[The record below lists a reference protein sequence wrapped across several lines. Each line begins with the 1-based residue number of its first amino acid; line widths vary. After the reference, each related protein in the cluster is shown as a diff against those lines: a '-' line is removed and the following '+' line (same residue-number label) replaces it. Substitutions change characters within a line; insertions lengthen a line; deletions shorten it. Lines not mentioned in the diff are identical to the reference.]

1 MKLQV
6 EGLRLAYADGTC
18 AVENLDLEVEEGESL
33 VLLGQSG
40 CGKTSTMRC
49 IAGLEEPGRGRILLD
64 DRPVFDAAAGI
75 NVPPNKRNVGMVF
88 QSYAVWP
95 HRTVFQNVAF
105 PLRMQKLGKRDVQQR
120 VTEILDLVGLSH
132 LADRGASQLSGG
144 QMQRVALSRSLVM
157 RPSVLMLDEPLS
169 NLDARLRDRL
179 RLELRDLQQRLG
191 LTCIYVTHDQTE
203 AFTLGDRIAMM
214 QGGRI
219 VQCATPP
226 NLYAA
231 PASASIADFLGVSNI
246 FPVDAVRQGTDGTV
260 EIRLSGSGL
269 AVIACADASER
280 DATGLRVCIRPE
292 DLQVHGVEPDP
303 QAFRGAN
310 VWKARVSVAGFQGSD
325 VRYAVDLEGGPRLDV
340 LSRAAGG
347 VAPAGSQV
355 WVSSMPASVQVLP
368 EEVAR

>member
-1 MKLQV
+1 MKLEVQ
-6 EGLRLAYADGTC
+6 GLRLAYADGTC
-18 AVENLDLEVEEGESL
+18 AVEDLDLAVEEGESL

-49 IAGLEEPGRGRILLD
+49 IAGLEEPDRGRILLD
-64 DRPVFDAAAGI
+64 SRVVFDAAAGI

-95 HRTVFQNVAF
+95 HRTVFENVAF
-105 PLRMQKLGKRDVQQR
+105 PLRMQKLGRRDIKQR
-120 VTEILDLVGLSH
+120 VAEVLELVGLAH

-179 RLELRDLQQRLG
+179 RLELRDLQQRLR
-191 LTCIYVTHDQTE
+191 LTSVYVTHDQAE
-203 AFTLGDRIAMM
+203 AFTLGDRIALMER
-214 QGGRI
+214 GRI

-226 NLYAA
+226 DLYAA

-246 FPVDAVRQGTDGTV
+246 FPIDAVRPHAGGAVQVT
-260 EIRLSGSGL
+260 LSGSGL
-269 AVIACADASER
+269 AVVACAQGVGQE
-280 DATGLRVCIRPE
+280 ATGLRVCIRPE
-292 DLQVHGVEPDP
+292 DLRVHVAQPDH
-303 QAFRGAN
+303 RSVDGAN
-310 VWKARVSVAGFQGSD
+310 AWPGTVSVAGFQGSD

-347 VAPAGSQV
+347 VAPAGSRV
-355 WVSSMPASVQVLP
+355 WVTVPASAVLVLP
-368 EEVAR
+368 VEVS